1 MSVKKKKKPF
11 SEITFKYILSHD
23 LSLIFQAVFGRNGFV
38 NYDKFYSI
46 AMYKI
51 LRRTNPSFEIWGE
64 NEKAETTS

>member
-1 MSVKKKKKPF
+1 MWSLISTYV
-11 SEITFKYILSHD
+11 IYVYNKYPSS